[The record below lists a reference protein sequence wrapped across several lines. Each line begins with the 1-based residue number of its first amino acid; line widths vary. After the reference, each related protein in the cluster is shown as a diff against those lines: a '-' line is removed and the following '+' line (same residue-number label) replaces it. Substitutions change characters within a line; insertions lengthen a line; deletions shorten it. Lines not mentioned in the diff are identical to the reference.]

1 MIQANKSQVQE
12 SPANPDKVNEIFSAL
27 PSLPRA
33 FASPVILGLNS
44 KIQAVTWE
52 CCYFFHMILSFI
64 TVWSQMKNLRLLV
77 DVPSSGASCNTHE
90 KFRTCSICLLK
101 SWNAAMLKMC
111 VRKGHEELEEVDA
124 HFKHSLWKCGF
135 NIPRVH
141 LEHTKKE
148 YWNSGIQDIPVIHF
162 WIVLSNYGDQIAT
175 KVCFAIETETHEPIL
190 TFKNSTHLAP
200 VWLFSNTTIMTRNLE
215 GRLGFK
221 QGVDIGIKSNMNVWW
236 Q

>member
-124 HFKHSLWKCGF
+124 HFKHFPMKMWFQYSSSALVTHQKGILEFWNTGYSSNSFLNCAIQLWGPNCYQSLLCHWNWNTWT
-135 NIPRVH
+135 NI
-141 LEHTKKE
+141 
-148 YWNSGIQDIPVIHF
+148 DI
-162 WIVLSNYGDQIAT
+162 
-175 KVCFAIETETHEPIL
+175 
-190 TFKNSTHLAP
+190 
-200 VWLFSNTTIMTRNLE
+200 
-215 GRLGFK
+215 
-221 QGVDIGIKSNMNVWW
+221 
-236 Q
+236 